1 LHLSFDNVRE
11 SLSKVF
17 FKRLTKQQLLRLWNT
32 AHNSPHFD
40 VFNKYVTHGELPA
53 SSAATDSTYARLLRR
68 LDLGTIETV
77 KDVLKEEEAGE
88 SSKYSTSAS
97 GREWIDLPG
106 PPRRITPLIETTE
119 VEMGIEV
126 HNKHKASVLE

>member
-1 LHLSFDNVRE
+1 
-11 SLSKVF
+11 
-17 FKRLTKQQLLRLWNT
+17 
-32 AHNSPHFD
+32 
-40 VFNKYVTHGELPA
+40 VFNKYVTHGELPV
-53 SSAATDSTYARLLRR
+53 SSGSAATDSTYARLLRR

-88 SSKYSTSAS
+88 SSKYSTSAF

-126 HNKHKASVLE
+126 HNNTKLQF